1 MKYIELKVGRGAS
14 EDTSTFLY
22 VKTYLELLGFCV
34 TRSDDVLDVFDRSK
48 HVVEVEFCDEG
59 IKIFVNG
66 VNRGSK
72 LRTYNKQCDSGILN
86 SIGCELFNAEVIDN
100 EGLMSFSVFA
110 EAYEKFHVFKLLVS
124 TYCLHCYSHAELR
137 EKYREVYNYLKA
149 KLEAFGYKLGSCHY
163 HELQIGI
170 INLVISI
177 DRYPRAA
184 NEGIP
189 YTPDSCIRVCKKL
202 ECSDVDLLIGRVYL
216 ELKDCSPDCLEYF
229 DRVIKADP
237 KCHLGYFYK
246 ARYAA
251 LSYRGITVAINNFK
265 KGLSLFPDSFR
276 EWYCLGNAYADNGNW
291 DDAINAFKSVIK
303 LCSNKGCYCTFC
315 ELIYLFKSLVTIG
328 NIYWRHLHK
337 EQKAINAFKKAEEVY
352 GRGEQLC
359 LLEVLYDDAFEQRRV
374 IKSIE
379 ESMCIKKVY
388 NSLSQLY
395 SAIGKRTEAE
405 LYYDLWESNK

>member
-1 MKYIELKVGRGAS
+1 M
-14 EDTSTFLY
+14 
-22 VKTYLELLGFCV
+22 
-34 TRSDDVLDVFDRSK
+34 
-48 HVVEVEFCDEG
+48 
-59 IKIFVNG
+59 
-66 VNRGSK
+66 
-72 LRTYNKQCDSGILN
+72 
-86 SIGCELFNAEVIDN
+86 
-100 EGLMSFSVFA
+100 
-110 EAYEKFHVFKLLVS
+110 
-124 TYCLHCYSHAELR
+124 YS
-137 EKYREVYNYLKA
+137 YLKA
-149 KLEAFGYKLGSCHY
+149 KLEALGYKLGSCHY
-163 HELQIGI
+163 YELQIGI

-202 ECSDVDLLIGRVYL
+202 ECSEVDLLIGRVYL

-246 ARYAA
+246 ARYAV

-276 EWYCLGNAYADNGNW
+276 EWYCLGNAYADNGDW
-291 DDAINAFKSVIK
+291 DDAINAFKSVTK
-303 LCSNKGCYCTFC
+303 LCGGKGCYCTFC
-315 ELIYLFKSLVTIG
+315 ELIYLFRSLVAIG

-352 GRGEQLC
+352 SRGEQLC

-379 ESMCIKKVY
+379 ESMHIGKVY

-395 SAIGKRTEAE
+395 SVIGKRTEAE